1 MTQISAAS
9 TPKVKRLLRSHGM
22 RECYTP
28 GGANILYCGYTAFR
42 LINDYTM
49 EVWCPFEA
57 ESGTIIH
64 YNSLSERNEALIEM
78 GLESMGVI

>member
-1 MTQISAAS
+1 MTQIRDISI
-9 TPKVKRLLRSHGM
+9 PKVKRLLRSHGM

-28 GGANILYCGYTAFR
+28 GGSNILYCGYTAFR

-49 EVWCPFEA
+49 EVWCLFET

-64 YNSLSERNEALIEM
+64 YDSPSERNEALMEM
-78 GLESMGVI
+78 GLESMGAL